1 MIRKTLSAIV
11 LVSLSALA
19 AAQAFGPAI
28 TINGV
33 EISRAKVQA
42 QTDHLVNQ
50 RGRGS
55 GGITQPTAYQK
66 IQEEVV
72 EQIVVQELLWQEAQR
87 RGIVVGDE
95 EVDAEFNGLKGRFDS
110 DLAFRFKIEEGGFTE
125 KTFYENIRQQM
136 SVRRMVDTDIKGA
149 IVIEDADVEDFY
161 KANIDEMAM
170 PERVR
175 ARHILV
181 KFDTADAASREAA
194 EKKLADARARV
205 DAGES
210 FALVAIEMSEG
221 PSSAQGG
228 DLGFFAR
235 GQMVPAFEEAAFG
248 GEPGS
253 MVGPVET
260 QFGLH
265 LIKVEA
271 RSEAGTAAIEDVEA
285 GIREHLAE
293 QALYKGVENLVE
305 ELRAKG
311 DVQVHLFD

>member
-1 MIRKTLSAIV
+1 MAPP
-11 LVSLSALA
+11 
-19 AAQAFGPAI
+19 GPFRLDLGHA
-28 TINGV
+28 
-33 EISRAKVQA
+33 ER
-42 QTDHLVNQ
+42 
-50 RGRGS
+50 
-55 GGITQPTAYQK
+55 Y
-66 IQEEVV
+66 
-72 EQIVVQELLWQEAQR
+72 
-87 RGIVVGDE
+87 E